1 MRWKAA
7 TGTLLFLAAIPV
19 AGSEQLGPV
28 WSFALLV
35 IGVGAAWLVIPGFW
49 RSVFHGAIGGV
60 VAGLLVLGPGLRL
73 AMRVVA
79 IVDPIRTPE
88 FTVGGTMFIIVGLGA
103 IMGGIFGLQGNVAR
117 RGFGIPLRVA
127 GMVPALFVALMIG
140 LDNELRGEIV
150 ELGVGPWLN
159 IPMFGAVALGYGALW
174 TRVVTRFE
182 MRRVEKK
189 ARRGTAENA
198 TMTVSNPIGLEI

>member
-1 MRWKAA
+1 
-7 TGTLLFLAAIPV
+7 
-19 AGSEQLGPV
+19 
-28 WSFALLV
+28 
-35 IGVGAAWLVIPGFW
+35 
-49 RSVFHGAIGGV
+49 
-60 VAGLLVLGPGLRL
+60 
-73 AMRVVA
+73 
-79 IVDPIRTPE
+79 
-88 FTVGGTMFIIVGLGA
+88 MFIIVGLGA

-174 TRVVTRFE
+174 SRVVTRLE